1 MIDDAAVGVV
11 LAVGATLGQ
20 VFESGMLVCFG
31 VSWPV
36 AILKTWRSKRTEGKS
51 MGFLVLVFIGYLSGV
66 AAKFSRAAAGH
77 WPEPVTILYAINAA
91 LVMTDLLLVRHYR
104 RIGSD

>member
-1 MIDDAAVGVV
+1 MIADAAVGVAQ
-11 LAVGATLGQ
+11 AVATTLGQ
-20 VFESGMLVCFG
+20 FFESGMLICFG

-36 AILKTWRSKRTEGKS
+36 AILKTLRSKQTQGKS
-51 MGFLVLVFIGYLSGV
+51 IGFLVLVFIGYLSGV
-66 AAKFSRAAAGH
+66 AAKFSRAADGH